1 MNLLTRPPA
10 IAKRVIMTKVTLI
23 RSFLPAA
30 TLATVSQSFRARN
43 LAAIACLLFTSM
55 CCVASGS
62 TSADDP
68 IQVTARKNGETITVD
83 AVFNVSATQQQAW
96 DVLID
101 FEHMPNYVPN
111 LESSKVIRRSGNI
124 VQVAQK
130 GKQSY
135 GPFSFPFDD
144 LREVELNPYSEIRSH
159 LISGSMQR
167 SDGTTRLSQRG
178 GVTQVIYHG
187 VFVPNVSI
195 PSFLGLP
202 AIESV
207 TRQQFEELRREIER
221 RPGDQR

>member
-1 MNLLTRPPA
+1 
-10 IAKRVIMTKVTLI
+10 VTKAWLF

-30 TLATVSQSFRARN
+30 TLATVSKPFRARN
-43 LAAIACLLFTSM
+43 LAAIAYLLFTSM
-55 CCVASGS
+55 CSVASES

-83 AVFNVSATQQQAW
+83 AVFNVSATQRRAW

-101 FEHMPNYVPN
+101 FEHMPNYVAN

-130 GKQSY
+130 GRQSY
-135 GPFSFPFDD
+135 GPFSFSFDN
-144 LREVELNPYSEIRSH
+144 LREVELSPYSEIRSH
-159 LISGSMQR
+159 LISGSMPR
-167 SDGTTRLSQRG
+167 SDGTARLSERG

-187 VFVPNVSI
+187 VFVPNVRI
-195 PSFLGLP
+195 PSFLGIP

-221 RPGDQR
+221 RPATSDDDLR